1 MANRSTDT
9 SGAGL
14 AHGSST
20 GAPGIPTGVQDQRAQ
35 YDPNTTGVNPSTG
48 AAYSKTRAGSYSK
61 PDRGPSPSNSYDTGA
76 GDARMQH
83 PPSTSERVRMEQQ
96 QEKAVGDQSKG
107 GQAGQDLGR
116 KAQGVMAGVHG
127 AGESLRGALTSA
139 VDRAFGSD
147 ESAEWNEEIARRGE
161 QEIRSGK
168 FGNK

>member
-107 GQAGQDLGR
+107 GQAGQDLG
-116 KAQGVMAGVHG
+116 Q
-127 AGESLRGALTSA
+127 SLRGALTSA

>member
-116 KAQGVMAGVHG
+116 KAQGVMAGVHVSYG
-127 AGESLRGALTSA
+127 YFFLEISRQQAKFLTLYTVGRWRISSWSA
-139 VDRAFGSD
+139 YICGGSGV
-147 ESAEWNEEIARRGE
+147 WIG
-161 QEIRSGK
+161 
-168 FGNK
+168 